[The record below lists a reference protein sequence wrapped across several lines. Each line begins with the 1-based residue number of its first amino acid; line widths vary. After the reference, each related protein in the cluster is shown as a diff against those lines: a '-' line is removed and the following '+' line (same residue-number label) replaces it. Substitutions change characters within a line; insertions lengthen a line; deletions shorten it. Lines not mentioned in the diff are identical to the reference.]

1 MLDEIMLQPASQNLD
16 LKMISSET
24 EELNI
29 TKLFYLYLR
38 KSIVDFDAEKLY
50 EELKDNI
57 LKSYDDT
64 MRSDS
69 KVKSVQSKEAL
80 EKIIKKID
88 EDRKARE
95 GYESRA
101 EESEEDIERAREKE
115 QETKFRIKETLKLY
129 AEYFEIKLKGIGH
142 LDSDFDKYIQN
153 LTYSNKEFNNIGLGV
168 RGSGLLSSILH
179 DDSSGQIDKFLELE
193 QVLEKYLLG
202 LTIKTELQI
211 NFSEHN
217 LLDQK
222 YNASEIKNILAVFP
236 GGYSITDN
244 KQVVTD
250 IDFACI
256 AGTSERVKAG
266 MSALNN
272 GSVEENAIAGVLES
286 QAVRFT
292 KYNLEGLEI
301 HLIPCIQLAL
311 ATSIDDVSDPFA
323 MAPQEKIRLR
333 EILDLI
339 YNLNEIVKEEIDK
352 SKKLI
357 TNKYEALLEN
367 PNPDEQKIK
376 DFVGSMYNCGFIEK
390 SDLPYGFLLVEG
402 EYGNFISKKELEEN
416 YLKSPTER
424 FKDRISRAAK
434 DLPEHDYLKHILD
447 PKQLFK
453 KDNIYRLDV
462 KKIKN
467 LVDLF
472 QPKIIDEAIDEEA
485 QNEQKSKMLAGM
497 VTLRNILDGYK
508 EDSSKY
514 FYFLKFDKKFKEKHG
529 VSFTNFDIEEDKV
542 LKKTHKEIN
551 GLITTLKIQFDE
563 LDEGKRLFIQQLIFD
578 EENKDGIKKLCV
590 SNPGIIKQNG
600 IVETLY
606 EVSEEAL
613 LVALEI
619 EDSGIRQTLLEQ
631 ITQKEGNFTIL
642 QIMTNNQG
650 DFSFL
655 QLMTFSKEKELL
667 LKILKKYQ
675 EAHIKEGDDGKK
687 ALSEMIFEQE
697 LLFCSFFLN
706 EDMGISEAII
716 PMMNIDNLN
725 NIIGVYGNNP
735 LHLAC
740 KLGHPKVAQA
750 LISEGVEL
758 NIVNNDGDTPLHM
771 ACKEGHLEVA
781 QALIDAKADLNIV
794 NNDGDTPLHI
804 ACKEG
809 YLEVAQALIDAKADL
824 NQVNK
829 EGITPLHIACKKNDL
844 EVTEALINSEGVD
857 LNIANKEG
865 NTPLHIA
872 CKEGHPKVAQVLI
885 DSEGVD
891 LNIANKEGI
900 TPLHIACEYG
910 YLEVVKA
917 LINKSAELN
926 KTDYD
931 SKMDY
936 SSDLDD
942 MNELMATNIINAGE
956 LIRYGETPLHIA
968 CKKNYLEV
976 AQALIIAGAEL
987 NIANKEGETPLEIAK
1002 KNNNHKIIQVLELK
1016 INKTP
1021 ESDAQM
1027 RPEGG
1032 GRATQLGR
1040 NPKRQKG
1047 DDGPA
1052 GGIGI

>member
-1 MLDEIMLQPASQNLD
+1 MLQPASQNLD

-781 QALIDAKADLNIV
+781 QALIDAKADLN
-794 NNDGDTPLHI
+794 
-804 ACKEG
+804 
-809 YLEVAQALIDAKADL
+809 
-824 NQVNK
+824 QV
-829 EGITPLHIACKKNDL
+829 
-844 EVTEALINSEGVD
+844 
-857 LNIANKEG
+857 
-865 NTPLHIA
+865 
-872 CKEGHPKVAQVLI
+872 
-885 DSEGVD
+885 
-891 LNIANKEGI
+891 NKEGI

-1047 DDGPA
+1047 DNGPA